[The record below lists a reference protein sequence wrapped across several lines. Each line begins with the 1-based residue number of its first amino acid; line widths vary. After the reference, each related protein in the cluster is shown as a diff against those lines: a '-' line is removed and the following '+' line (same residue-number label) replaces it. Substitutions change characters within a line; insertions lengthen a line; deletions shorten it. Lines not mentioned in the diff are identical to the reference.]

1 MPQRAVFES
10 IKTEDPDLFAI
21 RISGH
26 LTPRERGVVEEFF
39 GKCRETGKQKVL
51 FDFSDLE
58 SLGGGVAQVFGEF
71 AVELA
76 GRGSPPWFVGARP
89 IVRKFLAAR
98 FVEGEPCFADTLEEA
113 CANMGGKGK
122 KAAAKKPASK
132 SKAPSAA
139 KARPRSR
146 VQGQDATSDF
156 LEIVDAVNEAA
167 VTVTPPP
174 RPKGEGPAS
183 GGYISLDEALEQLAG
198 MNSLPEAESVLT
210 RLLHSSSLA
219 SRSFLFLRDGK
230 GYRKED
236 LYLARDGILATVVE
250 RRHAPIDLIDFVE
263 LDLEADEIGILEKL
277 NCQVCIPFFSQDQL
291 EGFCFVGKVKAG
303 EEYSAAETFALEL
316 LSRQVTQAL
325 WSVSAVVP
333 AVSNG
338 DGHRRF
344 RTLRSVARQLHESSD
359 AEAILSKLAR
369 GLIGEMG
376 ISGVIALRL
385 GDDGMRKSGGWGQTV
400 AETRDWSKVPT
411 EAWNTLGSPQNLSEI
426 NADWALTLKD
436 SGCSWF
442 APLSGP
448 TKFRRGLALTLR
460 DSEDDSGV
468 DAEALESVIIQA
480 GYALAHSD
488 ALDGARSRTLL
499 VSRTLVSLIEKR
511 LGHEGS
517 PETNTVAEY
526 VARLAERMNVER
538 SELPDLLY
546 GTIMRDIGM
555 IEISDLVLKSP
566 RKLSPEEWKLVQRH
580 PIAGADILEGMG
592 FSEAAVE
599 VVRHHHE
606 RFNGQGYPHNLR
618 GTAIPIGARLVSV
631 VESFVAM
638 LRDAPYRPALSEQ
651 EALSVL
657 QENWE
662 MRYDPNV
669 IEHFIALKQ
678 VDAGPVDLE
687 SLIAGQTP
695 V

>member
-1 MPQRAVFES
+1 MAQRAVFEH
-10 IKTEDPDLFAI
+10 IKTDDADLFAI
-21 RISGH
+21 RISGQ
-26 LTPRERGVVEEFF
+26 LSPREREVVEEFF
-39 GKCRETGKQKVL
+39 GKCRETGKQKVI
-51 FDFSDLE
+51 FDFSELMT
-58 SLGGGVAQVFGEF
+58 LGGGVAQVFGDF

-76 GRGSPPWFVGARP
+76 SKGSPPWFVGARG
-89 IVRKFLAAR
+89 IIRKFLSAR
-98 FVEGEPCFADTLEEA
+98 FSEGEPCFADTIEEA
-113 CANMGGKGK
+113 RANMGGAP
-122 KAAAKKPASK
+122 KAKSAKKKTASQ
-132 SKAPSAA
+132 SKTGAKTRSKKPKDEAP
-139 KARPRSR
+139 
-146 VQGQDATSDF
+146 DF
-156 LEIVDAVNEAA
+156 LEILDAVNETAA
-167 VTVTPPP
+167 TEFAVPQP
-174 RPKGEGPAS
+174 RPQGERPAS
-183 GGYISLDEALEQLAG
+183 SGYISLDEALEQLAD
-198 MNSLPEAESVLT
+198 MSTLPEAEPVLT

-219 SRSFLFLRDGK
+219 SRSFLFLRTDDGFRQ
-230 GYRKED
+230 GD

-263 LDLEADEIGILEKL
+263 LDLEADEVGILETL
-277 NCQVCIPFFSQDQL
+277 NCQVCIPFFGPDRL
-291 EGFCFVGKVKAG
+291 EGFCFVGKVKLG

-316 LSRQVTQAL
+316 LSRQVKQAL
-325 WSVSAVVP
+325 WSVSAVAP
-333 AVSNG
+333 AASNG

-344 RTLRSVARQLHESSD
+344 RTLRSVARQLHESTD
-359 AEAILSKLAR
+359 AEAILSQLAR

-385 GDDGMRKSGGWGQTV
+385 GETGMHKSGGWGQ
-400 AETRDWSKVPT
+400 AAIEDKNWPKVPAD
-411 EAWNTLGSPQNLSEI
+411 AWNAVSNPCSLGDI
-426 NADWALTLKD
+426 DGDWAMALKD

-442 APLSGP
+442 APLIGP
-448 TKFRRGLALTLR
+448 MRFRRGLALSLR
-460 DSEDDSGV
+460 DSEDDSAV
-468 DAEALESVIIQA
+468 DAEALGSIMIQA
-480 GYALAHSD
+480 GYALSHSD

-526 VARLAERMNVER
+526 VARLADSMNVDR

-580 PIAGADILEGMG
+580 PIAGAEILAGMS
-592 FSEAAVE
+592 FSEVACD

-638 LRDAPYRPALSEQ
+638 LRDAPYRPALSEK

-669 IEHFIALKQ
+669 IEHFIALMR
-678 VDAGPVDLE
+678 VDAGPVDID
-687 SLIAGQTP
+687 SLLAGQTP

>member
-10 IKTEDPDLFAI
+10 IKTDDADLFAI

-51 FDFSDLE
+51 FDFSDLVT
-58 SLGGGVAQVFGEF
+58 LGGGVAQVFGDF

-76 GRGSPPWFVGARP
+76 GKGHPPWFVGARG

-98 FVEGEPCFADTLEEA
+98 FSEGEPCFADTIEEA
-113 CANMGGKGK
+113 RANMGGAKAKPTK
-122 KAAAKKPASK
+122 KKSASKAKAPAAKSG
-132 SKAPSAA
+132 SKANPKDEA
-139 KARPRSR
+139 
-146 VQGQDATSDF
+146 SDF
-156 LEIVDAVNEAA
+156 LEIVEAVNETAA
-167 VTVTPPP
+167 TPPAPPP
-174 RPKGEGPAS
+174 RPEGERPES
-183 GGYISLDEALEQLAG
+183 GGYISLDEALEQLAD
-198 MNSLPEAESVLT
+198 MSTLPEAEPVVT

-219 SRSFLFLRDGK
+219 SRSFLFLRDGD
-230 GYRKED
+230 GFRKDD
-236 LYLARDGILATVVE
+236 LFLARNGILATVVE

-263 LDLEADEIGILEKL
+263 LDLEADEIGILETL
-277 NCQVCIPFFSQDQL
+277 NCQVCIPFFGPDRL
-291 EGFCFVGKVKAG
+291 EGFCFVGKVVAG

-316 LSRQVTQAL
+316 LSRQVKQAL
-325 WSVSAVVP
+325 WSVSAVAP
-333 AVSNG
+333 AAVNG

-359 AEAILSKLAR
+359 AEAILSRLAR

-385 GDDGMRKSGGWGQTV
+385 GDDGMHKSGGWGQ
-400 AETRDWSKVPT
+400 AALQNKNWPKISAD
-411 EAWNTLGSPQNLSEI
+411 AWDEVKNPRSLGEI
-426 NADWALTLKD
+426 NGDWAEALKD

-442 APLSGP
+442 APLTGP
-448 TKFRRGLALTLR
+448 SRFRRGLALSLR
-460 DSEDDSGV
+460 DAEDDSAV
-468 DAEALESVIIQA
+468 DPEALESVIIQA

-488 ALDGARSRTLL
+488 ALDSARSRTLL

-511 LGHEGS
+511 LGHDGS
-517 PETNTVAEY
+517 PQTTTVAEY
-526 VARLAERMNVER
+526 VARLAESMNIER
-538 SELPDLLY
+538 NELPDLLY

-580 PIAGADILEGMG
+580 PIAGADILAGMG
-592 FSEAAVE
+592 FAESACE

-618 GTAIPIGARLVSV
+618 GTAIPVGARLVSV

-638 LRDAPYRPALSEQ
+638 LRDAPYRPALSEK

-669 IEHFIALKQ
+669 IERFIALKQ
-678 VDAGPVDLE
+678 VDAGPVDID
-687 SLIAGQTP
+687 SLLAGQTP